1 LVFKNNIIFKRVL
14 FSALTLHFRKTKTLC
29 MRNILLLIAIANLSL
44 CAKAQVRN
52 YPQSSKDSV
61 GSIDSSLMQESKEI
75 ASDNIPEISLSDND
89 LKNASA
95 QNVSSLLAAS
105 RDPFLSQ
112 AAFNFSIEHF
122 RLRGYDADES
132 SVFINGVSMNSIDN
146 GAASF
151 SLWNGLNDVFRNRH
165 ISEGLAPNDFSFGS
179 LGSTLDFDT
188 RASRQRKQNVLSY
201 SFSNGIYTNR
211 FSFTHNS
218 GINKNG
224 WAFSFSASA
233 RSSKESYV
241 PGTFYNGASAFISLD
256 KKFRQNNLLSFS
268 AFAAPSV
275 QGLSAPAVAEISNL
289 AGSHYYNPDWGFQN
303 GEIRNAD
310 VAKTFEPVFI
320 LTHELHINN
329 TTTLTTSASY
339 LFGNRDVTGLDWYNA
354 PDPEPD
360 YYGYLPS
367 AQTGNQQQQT
377 AQAMS
382 GNENLR
388 QINWQNL
395 YDVNRSNYATIQN
408 ANGIE
413 GNDVSGLR
421 SLYVLADNMVHTNSF
436 SVNSVLHTALSA
448 HVNFTTGISFQSQQ
462 KHYYQ
467 KINDLLGG
475 DFYVDWNQFAV
486 RDFPNSISA
495 IQNNLNEPNKILH
508 VGDVYGYDYDMNSYK
523 AQGWWQAVCKLNRI
537 DFFAAAQLSL
547 TDFWRTGNTR
557 YGLFPDDSY
566 GKSTDNYFG
575 NYATKA
581 GLTYKINGRNY
592 LFVNA
597 AYLTR
602 APYYE
607 NVYISP
613 RTRDFEQDS
622 LTNETDMSFEGGYM
636 LNTPKI
642 KIHLTGFYTTFKNQ
656 FDVISFYDD
665 DVDNFVNYALSH
677 INKLYFGGELGAEIK
692 ISPTLTLNAAASV
705 GRYYYTSREKAIVT
719 LDNSAAVID
728 TQTIYSNNYR
738 IPSTPQEVYSA
749 GISYRSAKNLFL
761 NITANYFDQMWLEFN
776 PLRRTEQA
784 VADVPLNSQLY
795 NDIIDEVKLQ
805 PQCTVNFYGSY
816 SRRLYKYYKHKKSPT
831 LMFNCGINN
840 LLNNQN
846 IIAGGYE
853 QLRFDF
859 ENLDVNKFPPKY
871 SYAFGL
877 TFSTGIT
884 ILF

>member
-1 LVFKNNIIFKRVL
+1 
-14 FSALTLHFRKTKTLC
+14 
-29 MRNILLLIAIANLSL
+29 MRNILLLIAVSNFSL
-44 CAKAQVRN
+44 CVKAQFKHHK
-52 YPQSSKDSV
+52 PTSKDSV
-61 GSIDSSLMQESKEI
+61 RTIDSSLIQTGKEI
-75 ASDNIPEISLSDND
+75 ASENIPEISLSDND
-89 LKNASA
+89 LNNTSS
-95 QNVSSLLAAS
+95 QNISSPLAAS

-122 RLRGYDADES
+122 RLRGYDADQS
-132 SVFINGVSMNSIDN
+132 GVFINGVSMNSIDN

-165 ISEGLAPNDFSFGS
+165 ISDGLAATDFSFGN
-179 LGSTLDFDT
+179 LGSNLNFDT
-188 RASRQRKQNVLSY
+188 RASKQRKQNVLSY
-201 SFSNGIYTNR
+201 SLSNGIYTNR

-224 WAFSFSASA
+224 WAFSFSASG
-233 RSSKESYV
+233 RWSNKGYV
-241 PGTFYNGASAFISLD
+241 QGTFYNGVSAFISID
-256 KKFRQNNLLSFS
+256 KKFGQNNLLSFT
-268 AFAAPSV
+268 AFAAPYV
-275 QGLSAPAVAEISNL
+275 QGLSAPAVSEISNL
-289 AGSHYYNPDWGFQN
+289 AESHYYNPDWGFQN

-310 VAKTFEPVFI
+310 VAKMSEPVFI
-320 LTHELHINN
+320 LSHELQINN

-339 LFGNRDVTGLDWYNA
+339 VFGEKSKTGLDWYNA

-367 AQTGNQQQQT
+367 AQVGNQQQQT
-377 AQAMS
+377 ALAMS
-382 GNENLR
+382 ANENFR

-408 ANGIE
+408 TNGIE

-421 SLYVLADNMVHTNSF
+421 SLYVLAENVVHTNSV
-436 SVNSVLHTALSA
+436 SINSVLHTEINQ
-448 HVNFTTGISFQSQQ
+448 HVNFTTGISFQSLQN
-462 KHYYQ
+462 HYYE

-486 RDFPNSISA
+486 RDFPNNISA
-495 IQNNLNEPNKILH
+495 IQNNLNDPNKILH
-508 VGDVYGYDYDMNSYK
+508 VGDVYGYDYNININK

-557 YGLFPDDSY
+557 YGLFPNDSY
-566 GKSTDNYFG
+566 GKEADNYFG

-581 GLTYKINGRNY
+581 GITYKINGRNY
-592 LFVNA
+592 LFVNG

-602 APYYE
+602 APYFE

-622 LTNETDMSFEGGYM
+622 LTSETIASLEGGYM
-636 LNTPKI
+636 LNTPKM

-665 DVDNFVNYALSH
+665 DIDNFVNYALSH

-692 ISPTLTLNAAASV
+692 ISPALTLNAAASV

-719 LDNSAAVID
+719 IDNSAAVID

-738 IPSTPQEVYSA
+738 IPSTPQEVYST

-761 NITANYFDQMWLEFN
+761 SITANYFDQMWLEFN

-795 NDIIDEVKLQ
+795 NDIINEVKLA

-816 SRRLYKYYKHKKSPT
+816 SWRLCKYHKGKKSPT
-831 LMFNCGINN
+831 AMISLGINN
-840 LLNNQN
+840 LLNDQN
-846 IIAGGYE
+846 IISGGYE

-859 ENLDVNKFPPKY
+859 ENLDLNKFPPKY
-871 SYAFGL
+871 SYAFGI
-877 TFSTGIT
+877 TFFTGAT